1 MRKVLIALGAL
12 IVVGGAVFYALTLPA
27 VMEQSFAWTCG
38 TATTERCIIRMRGM
52 GHVYSG
58 KDNPERAAHW
68 YRRGAEAGDPA
79 AMFHLAW
86 TLEERGLVQ
95 FRAAISDMAA
105 RRAADAPNQSVSF
118 SRSPFEEAILWYRRA
133 ADQGFAPA
141 MNNLAN
147 LYEQSFL
154 GSRNLDEGFRWYA
167 MAARAGNPIGAF
179 NLSAHYR
186 DGLGVKRDIAEADK
200 WSRWS
205 PENFARTD
213 LSEPTLERT
222 RIFGH
227 NVVAPLRAKLRAVA
241 GDGPPAYATLER
253 TPLKPD
259 PNLPTFSQVR
269 DQPKGQQ
276 R

>member
-1 MRKVLIALGAL
+1 MRKVLVALGAL
-12 IVVGGAVFYALTLPA
+12 IVAGGAVLYTLTLPA
-27 VMEQSFAWTCG
+27 VMEKNFEWTCG
-38 TATTERCIIRMRGM
+38 AATTERCIIRMRGM
-52 GHVYSG
+52 GHVYSNKG
-58 KDNPERAAHW
+58 NPELAARW

-95 FRAAISDMAA
+95 FQAAVRDMAA
-105 RRAADAPNQSVSF
+105 RRAAEAPNQSLSF
-118 SRSPFEEAILWYRRA
+118 PRSPFEEAISWYRRA

-154 GSRNLDEGFRWYA
+154 GSRDLDEGYRWYA

-186 DGLGVKRDIAEADK
+186 DGLGVARNVAEADK
-200 WSRWS
+200 WSKWS
-205 PENFARTD
+205 PGKFARTD

-227 NVVAPLRAKLRAVA
+227 NVAAPLRARLRAVA
-241 GDGPPAYATLER
+241 ADGPPAYATLEL

-259 PNLPTFSQVR
+259 PDLPTFSQVR
-269 DQPKGQQ
+269 DRLKGQQ